1 MRPSLQRLATAAL
14 VTACAAASAGAGA
27 VVAAC
32 DGQPAPLALEEPVRV
47 KSAQFIDGTLPG
59 SPPGIAGPADLRVTS
74 ITSASRVALPGQAG
88 KKIDGRASARAS
100 AIGIRFADLG
110 SGYWVFPLGAQDP
123 QFPGELSWEA
133 ELDFAL
139 ATSDVPGFHPL
150 RVVAIDATGAAG
162 EQGELSVCL
171 ASRTPDNLSACDPK
185 TPPPDAVISLRWDA
199 DLDLD
204 LRVALPN
211 GRTVDPK
218 HPLTDPGVD
227 GGASSPDVGVFSR
240 DSLASCLADGRRQED
255 LVWQKRPQGT
265 VDLYVQLFD
274 PCGHQAASFTIIVY
288 EAEGE
293 VPNRRLV
300 ERFRENGRVNTALS
314 GNESAES
321 PTFVASYDFP

>member
-1 MRPSLQRLATAAL
+1 MLA
-14 VTACAAASAGAGA
+14 G
-27 VVAAC
+27 C
-32 DGQPAPLALEEPVRV
+32 DGQPAPLALDEPVRV
-47 KSAQFIDGTLPG
+47 KSAQFIDGALPG
-59 SPPGIAGPADLRVTS
+59 SPPGTSGPSDLRVTS
-74 ITSASRVALPGQAG
+74 ITSTSRVALPGQAG

-110 SGYWVFPLGAQDP
+110 SGYWVFPLGAPDP

-139 ATSDVPGFHPL
+139 ATSDAPGFHPL
-150 RVVAIDATGAAG
+150 RVVAIDAAGVAG
-162 EQGELSVCL
+162 EQGELSVCF

-185 TPPPDAVISLRWDA
+185 TPPPDAVITLRWDA

-204 LRVALPN
+204 LRVALPS

-240 DSLASCLADGRRQED
+240 DSLASCIADGRRQED
-255 LVWQKRPQGT
+255 LVWQKRPKGT

-274 PCGHQAASFTIIVY
+274 PCAHQSASFTIIVY
-288 EAEGE
+288 EAEGQ

-300 ERFRENGRVNTALS
+300 ERFRENGRVLTALS